1 MNTTVLFP
9 RRAALHAVSPRS
21 RRFLLDALE
30 VAPSVSCSEA
40 ALLSG
45 LNEKT
50 VRNACR
56 LLAREG
62 ILDGRSF
69 GAGGETGA
77 HAIRIAEYPSLFV
90 LELGREHTLLRL
102 GNTLLDS
109 VFAVMRDAS
118 GYSSREE
125 DLGWIFHQA
134 RSILNSGVPA
144 LKSPIRPAHPVVLYE
159 GREPSS
165 RRLEQI
171 CGGFASLGV
180 DQPILTLSAA
190 EAMAAELIYLPETRG
205 ASLVLCVSTRPY
217 FSAHL
222 VTRDHDGKCFSPLPS
237 SERLQS
243 FLSAGMLYGGASD
256 TPEARVTE
264 LLRRVQGILPVDC
277 VILEMHVP
285 SERFAVCREAL
296 PRAAVFHTRF
306 VDLNTPSLAHRG
318 ALRLSRRRLW
328 ESMTES

>member
-21 RRFLLDALE
+21 RRLLLDALE
-30 VAPSVSCSEA
+30 VAPSVSCGEA

-109 VFAVMRDAS
+109 VFAVMRDAD
-118 GYSSREE
+118 GRSSREE
-125 DLGWIFHQA
+125 DLGQVFHRA
-134 RSILNSGVPA
+134 RGI
-144 LKSPIRPAHPVVLYE
+144 LKSGLPTVQSSISPAQPVVLYE
-159 GREPSS
+159 DQAPTP
-165 RRLEQI
+165 RRMEQI
-171 CGGFASLGV
+171 RCGFATLGTAL
-180 DQPILTLSAA
+180 PPLTVPVA
-190 EAMAAELIYLPETRG
+190 EAMAAELSFLPETQG
-205 ASLVLCVSTRPY
+205 ASLVLCIATRPCLAARM
-217 FSAHL
+217 FARERGGTAFLALSVGLLKLSGGTWTDWMVGNHL
-222 VTRDHDGKCFSPLPS
+222 K
-237 SERLQS
+237 
-243 FLSAGMLYGGASD
+243 
-256 TPEARVTE
+256 
-264 LLRRVQGILPVDC
+264 
-277 VILEMHVP
+277 
-285 SERFAVCREAL
+285 
-296 PRAAVFHTRF
+296 
-306 VDLNTPSLAHRG
+306 
-318 ALRLSRRRLW
+318 
-328 ESMTES
+328 